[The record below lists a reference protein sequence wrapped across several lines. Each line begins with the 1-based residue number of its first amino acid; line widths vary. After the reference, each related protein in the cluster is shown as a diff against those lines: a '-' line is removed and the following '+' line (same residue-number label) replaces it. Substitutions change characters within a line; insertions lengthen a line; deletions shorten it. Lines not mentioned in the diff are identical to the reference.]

1 MKKEFWKKYLP
12 YFSAVVIFI
21 LIAVIYASPIL
32 EDKMLLAGDTLSGRN
47 MAAEVVKYKK
57 ETGVT
62 SFWTGNMFSGMPA
75 YQIYAKTSTDAN
87 IITPLKKIYQLG
99 LPSTIG
105 LIFVYL
111 IGFFILMRSFRINK
125 WLSIIGAIAITF
137 SSYFFIIIEAGH
149 NNKVYGIAYVVPVV
163 AGFVLLFQKKY
174 FWGVV
179 LSMIFTAFGITLHPQ
194 MTFYLFML
202 IGVLGFAELYIH
214 IKEKRI
220 KDFFVALLIFV
231 ACVGVG
237 IGTYYSKTVANMEYV
252 KETMRGGHSELVK
265 ETDSLNKTKGLDL
278 DYATQWSYGID
289 ETMTLLIP
297 NFKGASSHYNVGVNS
312 QTYNTL
318 VDIGVSK
325 KDAANVCSSMP
336 MYWGDQPF
344 TSGPVYV
351 GAIVF
356 LLFVLGL
363 LVVKGPY
370 KWALLVATLFSIL
383 LSWGKN
389 FMPLTELF
397 FNYFPMYDKFRAVS
411 SILIVA
417 EITIPLLG
425 FLAIKSLM
433 EKQITEQKAL
443 TSLYIATGITAG
455 LSLFFALF
463 GGLLYNFTSLQDGQ
477 LIEQFTNWFGGNKDM
492 AQRLMDAVI
501 VDRASMLR
509 HDAIRSTIFILLA
522 ASVLWLFI
530 KQKIK
535 VVYLLL
541 SLGILILVDM
551 WGVNRRFLNE
561 SNFISEKKYFQ
572 NFKKQPYEEMILAD
586 NTLHFRVLNLATNT
600 FNEARTSYYLKSI
613 GGYHAAKLRRYQ
625 DLIDEYIRKLD
636 MSVLNMLNTRYFI
649 IKDNSGNV
657 VPRLNPDAMGNAWF
671 VDSLFVA
678 RNPNDEYEMLGK
690 INLRNSAVTD
700 QKFNDFVANFKA
712 QHDSLAQITL
722 LSYKPDELLYK
733 STAGVD
739 GIVIFSEIYY
749 PYGWKAYIDDKPVE
763 HFRANYTLRALNV
776 PAGEHTIRFEFKPDS
791 IFKGDKISLL
801 FIVIMFTTI
810 GVLAVFE
817 IRKIKKKKE
826 IAKV

>member
-1 MKKEFWKKYLP
+1 
-12 YFSAVVIFI
+12 
-21 LIAVIYASPIL
+21 
-32 EDKMLLAGDTLSGRN
+32 

-370 KWALLVATLFSIL
+370 KWALLMATLFSIL

-801 FIVIMFTTI
+801 FIVIMFITI

-817 IRKIKKKKE
+817 IRKIKKKKVK
-826 IAKV
+826 AKV

>member
-32 EDKMLLAGDTLSGRN
+32 EDKMLLAGDTLSGRS
-47 MAAEVVKYKK
+47 MGAEVLKYKK

-62 SFWTGNMFSGMPA
+62 SFWTGNMFSGMPT
-75 YQIYAKTSTDAN
+75 YQITGKTPTDAN

-351 GAIVF
+351 GAIIF

-649 IKDNSGNV
+649 IKDNNGNV

-678 RNPNDEYEMLGK
+678 RNPNEEYEMLGK

-817 IRKIKKKKE
+817 IRKIKKKKK
-826 IAKV
+826 IAKA

>member
-1 MKKEFWKKYLP
+1 
-12 YFSAVVIFI
+12 
-21 LIAVIYASPIL
+21 
-32 EDKMLLAGDTLSGRN
+32 
-47 MAAEVVKYKK
+47 
-57 ETGVT
+57 
-62 SFWTGNMFSGMPA
+62 
-75 YQIYAKTSTDAN
+75 
-87 IITPLKKIYQLG
+87 
-99 LPSTIG
+99 
-105 LIFVYL
+105 
-111 IGFFILMRSFRINK
+111 
-125 WLSIIGAIAITF
+125 
-137 SSYFFIIIEAGH
+137 
-149 NNKVYGIAYVVPVV
+149 
-163 AGFVLLFQKKY
+163 
-174 FWGVV
+174 
-179 LSMIFTAFGITLHPQ
+179 
-194 MTFYLFML
+194 
-202 IGVLGFAELYIH
+202 
-214 IKEKRI
+214 
-220 KDFFVALLIFV
+220 
-231 ACVGVG
+231 
-237 IGTYYSKTVANMEYV
+237 
-252 KETMRGGHSELVK
+252 
-265 ETDSLNKTKGLDL
+265 
-278 DYATQWSYGID
+278 
-289 ETMTLLIP
+289 
-297 NFKGASSHYNVGVNS
+297 
-312 QTYNTL
+312 
-318 VDIGVSK
+318 
-325 KDAANVCSSMP
+325 
-336 MYWGDQPF
+336 
-344 TSGPVYV
+344 
-351 GAIVF
+351 
-356 LLFVLGL
+356 
-363 LVVKGPY
+363 
-370 KWALLVATLFSIL
+370 
-383 LSWGKN
+383 
-389 FMPLTELF
+389 
-397 FNYFPMYDKFRAVS
+397 MYDKFRAVS

-463 GGLLYNFTSLQDGQ
+463 GGLLYNFTSLQNGQ

-678 RNPNDEYEMLGK
+678 KNPNEEYEMLGK

-700 QKFNDFVANFKA
+700 QKFNDFVVNFKA

-817 IRKIKKKKE
+817 IRKIKKKKLK
-826 IAKV
+826 AKI